1 MNLNSEKVEVPR
13 NFKLLDEM
21 EADNKGISIGLA
33 EHDDITLSKFN
44 ACIMAPGTQQFTD
57 KLYTIQF
64 ECSQD
69 YPKVK
74 PTVKF
79 LTLINLPFVDSK
91 GRRCM

>member
-1 MNLNSEKVEVPR
+1 MNLSEKVEVPR

-33 EHDDITLSKFN
+33 QHDDITLSKFN
-44 ACIMAPGTQQFTD
+44 ACIMAQGTPQFAD

-64 ECSQD
+64 QCGEK

-79 LTLINLPFVDSK
+79 LNLINLPFVDSK
-91 GRRCM
+91 GRFKS